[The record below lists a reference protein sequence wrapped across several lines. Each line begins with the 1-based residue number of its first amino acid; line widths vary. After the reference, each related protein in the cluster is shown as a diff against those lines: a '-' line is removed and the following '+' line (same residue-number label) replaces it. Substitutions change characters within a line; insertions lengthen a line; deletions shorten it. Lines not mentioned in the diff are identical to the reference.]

1 MPKAN
6 SVTVCRQRNDD
17 DYELIEH
24 PPKYVKEKFA
34 LFLKAY
40 PKCEFDKD
48 KALEKVGILPGQ
60 FHRWIKKYPSFKR
73 RLEICEEGFKDFAE
87 KRLMEFMKMNNKL
100 GMVTTLF
107 YLKTK
112 CKDRGYIEQLQ
123 FNGVVENRYP
133 QDMVDAV
140 SRAAKHVSGKA
151 ITISPTTQKRI
162 TNGE

>member
-1 MPKAN
+1 MPKVS
-6 SVTVCRQRNDD
+6 SVAICRKRDD
-17 DYELIEH
+17 GEYDASLQ
-24 PPKYVKEKFA
+24 PPKFVKEKFA
-34 LFLKAY
+34 LFLRAY
-40 PKCEFDKD
+40 EKCEFDKN
-48 KALEKVGILPGQ
+48 KAFEKVGIMPGQ
-60 FHRWIKKYPSFKR
+60 FHRWMKKYPDLKR

-112 CKDRGYIEQLQ
+112 CQDRGYVEQVQ

-133 QDMVDAV
+133 QEMIDAV
-140 SRAAKHVSGKA
+140 SRAAKHVSGKPIA
-151 ITISPTTQKRI
+151 IPSAPKMI